1 MFACCVTG
9 VEYCLIVEVSR
20 FQYCVLLII
29 SSLDELV
36 LWSAAET
43 KVDVLNALRVNCR
56 GILEAR
62 GVTCFSAD
70 KVRLRYIKTFVGLH
84 IGWPMI

>member
-1 MFACCVTG
+1 
-9 VEYCLIVEVSR
+9 
-20 FQYCVLLII
+20 
-29 SSLDELV
+29 
-36 LWSAAET
+36 
-43 KVDVLNALRVNCR
+43 
-56 GILEAR
+56 LEAR